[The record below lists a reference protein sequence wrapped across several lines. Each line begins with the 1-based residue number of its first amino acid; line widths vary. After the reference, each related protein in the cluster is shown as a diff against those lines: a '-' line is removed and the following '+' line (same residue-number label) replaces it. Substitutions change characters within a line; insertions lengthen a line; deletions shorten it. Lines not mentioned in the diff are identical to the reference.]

1 MSVAIDTS
9 VYSLQIPNVD
19 KSFFIALTKK
29 MGWVAK
35 RQKENCVIP
44 TATVR
49 AINEARSGKDAG
61 KVDMTDMDSFL
72 KSME

>member
-19 KSFFIALTKK
+19 KSFFFALAKK

-35 RQKENCVIP
+35 HQKTNSALPI
-44 TATVR
+44 ATIR

-61 KVDMTDMDSFL
+61 EVDTTDMDSFL